1 MRGQQFAD
9 FLDTF
14 DDGAAKLL
22 VLKMCPH
29 STYNV
34 LPELLAA
41 FFVNRFIAN
50 NSELVCSWRY
60 ENQHRIALAGLV
72 HSETLKLFLRND
84 QRIGAQ
90 FAALNIN
97 ANFAGS
103 F

>member
-9 FLDTF
+9 FPDAF
-14 DDGAAKLL
+14 DDGVAKLF
-22 VLKMCPH
+22 VLKMSPH
-29 STYNV
+29 PTYNV

-41 FFVNRFIAN
+41 PFVNRFITN
-50 NSELVCSWRY
+50 NCELVGSRRY
-60 ENQHRIALAGLV
+60 ENQHGIALAGLV
-72 HSETLKLFLRND
+72 HSETLKFLLRNL

-103 F
+103 L

>member
-9 FLDTF
+9 FPDAF
-14 DDGAAKLL
+14 NDSMAKLL
-22 VLKMCPH
+22 VLKMCAH

-41 FFVNRFIAN
+41 PFVNRFVAN
-50 NSELVCSWRY
+50 DGKLVRSRRY
-60 ENQHRIALAGLV
+60 KNQHRIAFPDLG
-72 HSETLKLFLRND
+72 HSKPLEFFLRND
-84 QRIGAQ
+84 QRIGIQ

-97 ANFAGS
+97 ADLAGG